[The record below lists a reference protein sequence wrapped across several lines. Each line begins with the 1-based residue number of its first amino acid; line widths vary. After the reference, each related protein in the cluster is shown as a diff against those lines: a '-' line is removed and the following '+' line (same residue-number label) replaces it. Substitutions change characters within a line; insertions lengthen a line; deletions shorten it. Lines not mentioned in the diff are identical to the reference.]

1 MDEACSGS
9 LGVARK
15 LLVLSLWVRQGLPMY
30 VWRDGKI
37 VELSPEELR
46 VELRVS
52 KRSDRPNPS
61 TCVNLSFEIRA
72 RA

>member
-15 LLVLSLWVRQGLPMY
+15 LLVLSLWVRQGLLMY

-37 VELSPEELR
+37 VELSPEE
-46 VELRVS
+46 
-52 KRSDRPNPS
+52 
-61 TCVNLSFEIRA
+61 
-72 RA
+72 